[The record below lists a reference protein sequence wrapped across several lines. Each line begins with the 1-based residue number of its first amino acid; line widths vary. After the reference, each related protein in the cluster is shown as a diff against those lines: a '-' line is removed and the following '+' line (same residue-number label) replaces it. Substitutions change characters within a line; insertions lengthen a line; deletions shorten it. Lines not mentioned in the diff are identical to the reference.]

1 MFFVLSKL
9 LDVIVDPF
17 WWAFVPTVAGVVLLV
32 RGQRRRLALGSIA
45 FGLGAL
51 FLFALP
57 AVSNRLW
64 SSLEAD
70 APNTVRPGVKYDAV
84 VLLGGVVSPPGSL
97 NDDPAWNDNIERLLA
112 VRQLLVEDRAKVAI
126 VSGGALAPG
135 LRTEAEYL
143 REELVKLG
151 VDSERVLIEDQA
163 NNTRENATL
172 TRPLLERLGAREVLI
187 VTSAF
192 HARRALGCFTAAG
205 LAVDVWPVDY
215 RLRDLSR
222 DPHLVPRGDYFTTS
236 SRALREWLGRLVY
249 RVMGYT
255 KG

>member
-1 MFFVLSKL
+1 VFFVLSKL

-17 WWAFVPTVAGVVLLV
+17 WWAFVPTVVGVLLLV
-32 RGQRRRLALGSIA
+32 RGKRRRLALGSVSL
-45 FGLGAL
+45 GLGVL
-51 FLFALP
+51 FVFSLP
-57 AVSNRLW
+57 PVANRLW
-64 SSLEAD
+64 ASLERD
-70 APNTVRPGVKYDAV
+70 APNTLRPVTYDAV

-97 NDDPAWNDNIERLLA
+97 PDDPAWNDNVERLLA

-126 VSGGALAPG
+126 VTGGALSPG

-151 VDSERVLIEDQA
+151 VASERVLVEDKA

-172 TRPLLERLGAREVLI
+172 TRPMLERLGAHDVLV

-192 HARRALGCFTAAG
+192 HASRALGCFTAAG
-205 LAVDVWPVDY
+205 LTVDVLPVDY
-215 RLRDLSR
+215 RLRDPSS